1 METTT
6 FGAVQTT
13 PTGGAR
19 LSSKVFGVDLDA
31 LVTSLVDAK
40 KIPITKKNVDIDS
53 NTKKITA
60 YQDLQTLSTALNAA
74 VTNLR
79 TPYVGSGGDDLFTKK
94 AAFAQSSTTASP
106 TGITSIVPSKT
117 AEAGS
122 FTLKVNRLATKDV
135 INSSGTF
142 NSNTATPITTNGNFS
157 INGTNIAVTTGMS
170 LEAIRGAI
178 NAETATTKVTASVI
192 KVNDTTYKLGLQSTV
207 TGDAIDVTG
216 SDAQVLADLSIAGSG
231 ATDASLSAELV
242 YNGVTVTRA
251 NNKVTDLRPNV
262 TFDLFTADPASTLSV
277 DIRDDSE
284 AVKTGIVEFVE
295 AYNAVVDFV
304 KAQNTINSDGSIPED
319 SVLFGSSALR
329 TLYSQIQNAVSGTAA
344 GVTTGINNFRDAGIT
359 FDANNRLVIDDEKLD
374 TALLEKGAEIKNLF
388 SFQASSSNS
397 NFNVLS
403 RPNIL
408 NNIAGNDIVVNVL
421 GTSGIGTATSANIV
435 YGGNTYTATVQNGI
449 IRAPEGSPLEGFAFG
464 YLGPV
469 VNEGVDAPQTTT
481 IKPTQGL
488 ADKIGAFLET
498 SLGTEGL
505 LNRAVTDLQDKNT
518 RINKDIDLL
527 NRQIELYR
535 ERLSAQFVTVQRNVS
550 ILESIKSSLDAT
562 FNNNNDN

>member
-6 FGAVQTT
+6 FGAIQTT
-13 PTGGAR
+13 PTGGVS

-31 LVTSLVDAK
+31 LVNSLVDAK
-40 KIPITKKNVDIDS
+40 KIPITQKNVVIDS
-53 NTKKITA
+53 NTAKITA
-60 YQDLQTLSTALNAA
+60 YQTLQTLSTALNKT

-79 TPYVGSGGDDLFTKK
+79 TPSVALGGDDLFARK
-94 AAFAQSSTTASP
+94 AAFAQSSTSASP

-117 AEAGS
+117 AETGS
-122 FTLKVNRLATKDV
+122 FTLKVNRLATKDA

-142 NSNTATPITTNGNFS
+142 ASNTATPITTNGNFS
-157 INGTNIAVTTGMS
+157 LNGTNIPVTTGMS
-170 LEAIRGAI
+170 LDAIKNAI
-178 NAETATTKVTASVI
+178 NAQTATTKVTASVI

-216 SDAQVLADLSIAGSG
+216 SDAQVLTDLSIAGSG
-231 ATDASLSAELV
+231 ATDTSLSAELV
-242 YNGVTVTRA
+242 YNGVTVTRP
-251 NNKVTDLRPNV
+251 NNKVTDLRDNV
-262 TFDLFTADPASTLSV
+262 TFDLFTADPATTLSV

-284 AVKTGIVEFVE
+284 AVKGGIIEFVK

-304 KAQNTINSDGSIPED
+304 KTQNTINSDGTIPKD
-319 SVLFGSSALR
+319 AVLFGSSALR
-329 TLYSQIQNAVSGTAA
+329 TLYSQVQNAVSGTAT
-344 GVTTGINNFRDAGIT
+344 GVASGINNFRDAGIT
-359 FDANNRLVIDDEKLD
+359 LDANNKLVINNAILD

-388 SFQASSSNS
+388 SFQAKSSNS

-421 GTSGIGTATSANIV
+421 GTSGTGAATSANIV
-435 YGGNTYTATVQNGI
+435 YGGNTYTATIQNGI

-469 VNEGVDAPQTTT
+469 VNEGGAPQTTT

-527 NRQIELYR
+527 NRQIDLYR
-535 ERLSAQFVTVQRNVS
+535 ERLAAQFVTVQRNVS

-562 FNNNNDN
+562 FNNNNGN